1 MEEKTKSNTLIT
13 FYMIFILFG
22 LSMVTIDP
30 LIPVIAEQIDVSYDK
45 IGIALFIGS
54 IGALISNFI
63 AGRLSDRIDIKKLI
77 IFGII
82 LLMMGFTLFGIYLNF
97 IIFIIVIL
105 FLRSGFGI
113 IDTSVHSF
121 SAKLFK
127 RDISRIFIKLDVA
140 WYFGAV
146 IGPIIISAALYF
158 EFLPKYLFFI
168 LAFLYMFSLIIFY
181 RTCPGKSIVNKSRK
195 AGLIKTGIHWTDLSM
210 IKNRAVILTGMILF
224 FYIGA
229 FSGLSSWMTTYF
241 LGFGVRVA
249 YGSAILSLYWLFSIA
264 GMVIT
269 TKIVS
274 KFKEIHIL
282 FYGCLAGT
290 ICLLVFSSVL
300 NIYIKISALALQAV
314 FLAGIFSLSTSIAAK
329 RDPKNSGTILGF
341 TIASAF
347 AGSVVFQPINGYVTE
362 YFGKQYIALVA
373 STGAVMGLIL
383 VSVLFW
389 LIRNEKYTE
398 S

>member
-1 MEEKTKSNTLIT
+1 
-13 FYMIFILFG
+13 
-22 LSMVTIDP
+22 
-30 LIPVIAEQIDVSYDK
+30 
-45 IGIALFIGS
+45 
-54 IGALISNFI
+54 
-63 AGRLSDRIDIKKLI
+63 
-77 IFGII
+77 
-82 LLMMGFTLFGIYLNF
+82 
-97 IIFIIVIL
+97 
-105 FLRSGFGI
+105 
-113 IDTSVHSF
+113 
-121 SAKLFK
+121 
-127 RDISRIFIKLDVA
+127 
-140 WYFGAV
+140 
-146 IGPIIISAALYF
+146 
-158 EFLPKYLFFI
+158 
-168 LAFLYMFSLIIFY
+168 
-181 RTCPGKSIVNKSRK
+181 
-195 AGLIKTGIHWTDLSM
+195 M

>member
-1 MEEKTKSNTLIT
+1 MKEKTKSNTLIT
-13 FYMIFILFG
+13 FYLIFIFFG

-30 LIPVIAEQIDVSYDK
+30 LIPVLAEKMVVSFDK

-63 AGRLSDRIDIKKLI
+63 AGRLSDLIDIKKLI
-77 IFGII
+77 IFGMI
-82 LLMMGFTLFGIYLNF
+82 LLMVGFTLFGIYLNF
-97 IIFIIVIL
+97 LIFIIIIL

-113 IDTSVHSF
+113 IDTSIHSF
-121 SAKLFK
+121 SAKMFK
-127 RDISRIFIKLDVA
+127 RDISRIFIKLDIA
-140 WYFGAV
+140 WYSGAV
-146 IGPIIISAALYF
+146 IGPIIISGLLYF
-158 EFLPKYLFFI
+158 EIFPNYLFFI
-168 LAFLYMFSLIIFY
+168 LAFIYMIFLIIFY
-181 RTCPGKSIVNKSRK
+181 RVCPGKSIISKSGK
-195 AGLIKTGIHWTDLSM
+195 TDLIKTRIDWTDLSM
-210 IKNRAVILTGMILF
+210 IKNKIVILSGIILF
-224 FYIGA
+224 FYIGT

-241 LGFGVRVA
+241 LGLGLKVA
-249 YGSAILSLYWLFSIA
+249 YGSAILSTYWLFSIG
-264 GMVIT
+264 GMLIT

-290 ICLLVFSSVL
+290 ICLLVFCSVL
-300 NIYIKISALALQAV
+300 NLYIKISALALQAV
-314 FLAGIFSLSTSIAAK
+314 FLAGVFPLSASIAAK
-329 RDPKNSGTILGF
+329 RDTKNSGTILGF

-347 AGSVVFQPINGYVTE
+347 AGSVLFQPINGYVAE

-373 STGAVMGLIL
+373 SAGAVMGLIL

-389 LIRNEKYTE
+389 LIRNEKYKD

>member
-1 MEEKTKSNTLIT
+1 MDEKLKRQTLIT
-13 FYMIFILFG
+13 FYMIFVLFG
-22 LSMVTIDP
+22 LSIITIDP
-30 LIPVIAEQIDVSYDK
+30 LIPLIAEQIGVSFDK

-54 IGALISNFI
+54 IGALISNLI
-63 AGRLSDRIDIKKLI
+63 TGRLSDRIDIKKLI
-77 IFGII
+77 MFGMI
-82 LLMMGFTLFGIYLNF
+82 LLFMGFTLFGIYLNF
-97 IIFIIVIL
+97 IIFIIIIL

-113 IDTSVHSF
+113 MDTSVHSF

-127 RDISRIFIKLDVA
+127 KDISRIFLKLDMA
-140 WYFGAV
+140 WYSGAV
-146 IGPIIISAALYF
+146 MGPLIISAVLYF
-158 EFLPKYLFFI
+158 EFLPEYLFLIF
-168 LAFLYMFSLIIFY
+168 AFLYMFFLIIFY
-181 RTCPGKSIVNKSRK
+181 RICPGKRIVNNS
-195 AGLIKTGIHWTDLSM
+195 KTADRNKKGKYWIDLSM
-210 IKNRAVILTGMILF
+210 IKNPAVILSGMILF

-229 FSGLSSWMTTYF
+229 IMGLSSWMTTYF
-241 LGFGVRVA
+241 LGLGVRVA
-249 YGSAILSLYWLFSIA
+249 YGSIILSVYWLFSIC

-274 KFKEIHIL
+274 KFQEIHIL

-290 ICLLVFSSVL
+290 TCMLVFSSAL

-314 FLAGIFSLSTSIAAK
+314 FLAGIFPLSTSIAAK

-362 YFGKQYIALVA
+362 YFGKGYIAFIA
-373 STGAVMGLIL
+373 SAGAVMGLIL

-389 LIRNEKYTE
+389 VIRKEQNI
-398 S
+398 